1 MTEVRLQ
8 RIEPA
13 NGVTTLGN
21 QRNLVSRVE
30 DSSESYKEE
39 GKRGYFLQGWVESE
53 ETLLQGVFLK
63 YRNPTP
69 KV

>member
-1 MTEVRLQ
+1 M
-8 RIEPA
+8 
-13 NGVTTLGN
+13 
-21 QRNLVSRVE
+21 SRVE

-39 GKRGYFLQGWVESE
+39 GKGGYFLQGWVESE